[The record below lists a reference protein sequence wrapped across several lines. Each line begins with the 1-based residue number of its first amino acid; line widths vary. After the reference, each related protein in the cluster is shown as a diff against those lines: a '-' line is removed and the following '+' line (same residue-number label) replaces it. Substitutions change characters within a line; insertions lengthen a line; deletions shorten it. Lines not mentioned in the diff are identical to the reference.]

1 MSTTGGT
8 IGEFALAVHGGA
20 GTIRRDETTG
30 VRASSY
36 HKALHRALAAG
47 REVLAVRGN
56 ALDAVTQAVVVI
68 EDDPL
73 FNAGRGSVFTAAGTQ
88 EMDAALM
95 DGRDLRAG
103 AVAGI
108 FGPRNP
114 ILAAR
119 AVMEHSTCV
128 LLAGEGARFAAI
140 RASRSPNP
148 TIFTPKSVGVR

>member
-1 MSTTGGT
+1 VL
-8 IGEFALAVHGGA
+8 E
-20 GTIRRDETTG
+20 DE
-30 VRASSY
+30 
-36 HKALHRALAAG
+36 
-47 REVLAVRGN
+47 
-56 ALDAVTQAVVVI
+56 
-68 EDDPL
+68 PL

-128 LLAGEGARFAAI
+128 LLAGEGALAFAAI
-140 RASRSPNP
+140 KASRSPNP